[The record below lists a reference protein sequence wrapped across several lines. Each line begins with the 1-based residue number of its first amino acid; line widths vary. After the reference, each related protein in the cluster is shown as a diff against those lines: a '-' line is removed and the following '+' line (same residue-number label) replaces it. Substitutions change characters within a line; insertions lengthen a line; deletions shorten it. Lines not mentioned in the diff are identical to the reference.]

1 MLFSVRGEGAQGAV
15 EVRLRCP
22 SCRQRGIFKLLG
34 QDLLINTPTGQYQTG
49 QRECPDI
56 DCRTHVFFVLD
67 RNTSQIVVSYPPERL
82 DFDATNL
89 PPTVLAAFEE
99 AIACHAAGC
108 YTAAGIM
115 VRKTLEEL
123 CEERSAQG
131 KNLKQRIVD
140 LGGKVVLPK
149 ELLDGLDD
157 LRLLGN
163 DAVHVDSK
171 VFQQVGKDEVEL
183 SVEFTKEV
191 LKAIYQ
197 YDDLLARLRAL
208 KKPPPP

>member
-1 MLFSVRGEGAQGAV
+1 MLFSIRGQSNQGFTQV
-15 EVRLRCP
+15 GLRCP
-22 SCRQRGIFKLLG
+22 SCRQRGIFKPLA
-34 QDLLINTPTGQYQTG
+34 QDISINTPTGQYVLG
-49 QRECPDI
+49 QRECPDGE
-56 DCRTHVFFVLD
+56 CRTHVFFVVEQSTNQL
-67 RNTSQIVVSYPPERL
+67 VVSYPPERL

-89 PPTVLAAFEE
+89 PSAVLTALEE

-108 YTAAGIM
+108 YVAAGIM

-131 KNLKQRIVD
+131 KNLKERIAD

-163 DAVHVDSK
+163 DAAHVDSK
-171 VFQQVGKDEVEL
+171 VFQKIGKDEVEL

-191 LKAIYQ
+191 LKAVYQ
-197 YDDLLARLRAL
+197 YEDLLARLRAL
-208 KKPPPP
+208 RKSSQP